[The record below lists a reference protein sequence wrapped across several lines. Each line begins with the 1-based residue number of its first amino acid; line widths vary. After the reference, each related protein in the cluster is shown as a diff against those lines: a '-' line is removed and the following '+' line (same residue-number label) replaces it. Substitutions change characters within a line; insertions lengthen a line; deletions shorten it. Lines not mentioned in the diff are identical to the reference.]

1 MKVICEH
8 FQYECQEDLC
18 RHASPHNPD
27 GDDARCNGYEC
38 TSIEK
43 NFSCIPIDGKKV
55 TYLTRKGEVIC
66 IEDVD

>member
-8 FQYECQEDLC
+8 FRHECQEDLC
-18 RHASPHNPD
+18 RHASLHD
-27 GDDARCNGYEC
+27 SGDEDARCNGYEC
-38 TSIEK
+38 VSIGK
-43 NFSCIPIDGKKV
+43 NFSCIPIEGKQV